1 MYLCRAELVILVGG
15 GGTWH
20 VCSCA
25 GRWAHVS
32 IAWEERCLLRGT
44 GRGTALVLISW
55 CSVCRAELEGFV
67 SASST
72 VSRWWPDIGRGLSQV
87 ET

>member
-25 GRWAHVS
+25 GRCAHVS
-32 IAWEERCLLRGT
+32 RAWVERCLLSGT
-44 GRGTALVLISW
+44 LVLMSW
-55 CSVCRAELEGFV
+55 CSVWRAELEGFV

-72 VSRWWPDIGRGLSQV
+72 VSRWWPGTGGES
-87 ET
+87 